1 MTTPLSGIKV
11 IEIGTLIA
19 APFAAR
25 LMAEFGAE
33 VIKIESLGQ
42 GDPLR
47 KWRKLHEG
55 TSLWWYLQSRN
66 KKSLALN
73 LKSSEGLGLI
83 KQLLGDAD
91 VLIENLRP
99 GGLEKLGLGWDVLHS
114 LNPKLTLVRISGYG
128 QTGPYRDRPG
138 FGAIGEAM
146 GGIRYTTGNPDSP
159 PARVGVS
166 LGDSLASLHGVIG
179 ALMSLLRVKTG
190 QGDGQVVDVSLAES
204 VFNVMESLVPE
215 YDMLGHVRERSG
227 GALPGIAPSN
237 TYLTADGAYVV
248 IAGNSDPI
256 YKRLMTA
263 IGRSDLAEAAEFA
276 HNDGRAAKSA
286 VLDAAITHWTSSLPI
301 EQVLSALEAAEVP
314 AGRIYSVA
322 DIVSDPHY
330 QARDMLLNAQL
341 PGGVSVKMPGIVP
354 KLSETP
360 GAVNWQGPALGQH
373 TDDIL
378 SGLGLAD
385 ADIQRLK
392 IRGWCNDPGLFRAID
407 RAGSLA
413 ARWPANRTDLGR
425 DGRQDRADRPTLSR
439 RVFTDRGGLVRLA
452 QGHPGAA

>member
-1 MTTPLSGIKV
+1 MTAPLSGIKV

-33 VIKIESLGQ
+33 VIKIEAMGQ

-66 KKSLALN
+66 KKSLALD
-73 LKSSEGLGLI
+73 LKSPEGLGLI

-99 GGLEKLGLGWDVLHS
+99 GGLEKLGLGWDVLHA

-190 QGDGQVVDVSLAES
+190 QGDGQIVDVSLAES
-204 VFNVMESLVPE
+204 VFNLMESLVPE

-256 YKRLMTA
+256 YKRLMTT
-263 IGRSDLAEAAEFA
+263 IGRADLAEAPEFA
-276 HNDGRAAKSA
+276 HNDGRAAKSGL
-286 VLDAAITHWTSSLPI
+286 LDAAITHWTSSLPI
-301 EQVLSALEAAEVP
+301 DQVLSALEAAGVP

-330 QARDMLLNAQL
+330 QAREMLLDAQL

-360 GAVNWQGPALGQH
+360 GGVNWQGPTLGQH
-373 TDDIL
+373 TDAIL
-378 SGLGLAD
+378 DGLGLTG

-392 IRGWCNDPGLFRAID
+392 TSGVV
-407 RAGSLA
+407 
-413 ARWPANRTDLGR
+413 
-425 DGRQDRADRPTLSR
+425 Q
-439 RVFTDRGGLVRLA
+439 
-452 QGHPGAA
+452 

>member
-1 MTTPLSGIKV
+1 MTAPLSGIKV

-33 VIKIESLGQ
+33 VIKIEALGQ

-66 KKSLALN
+66 KKSLALD
-73 LKSSEGLGLI
+73 LKSAEGLSLI

-99 GGLEKLGLGWDVLHS
+99 GGLEKLGLGWDVLHT

-190 QGDGQVVDVSLAES
+190 QGDGQIVDVSLAES
-204 VFNVMESLVPE
+204 VFNLMESLVPE

-256 YKRLMTA
+256 YKRLMTT
-263 IGRSDLAEAAEFA
+263 IGRADLAEAAEFA
-276 HNDGRAAKSA
+276 HNDGRAAKSGL
-286 VLDAAITHWTSSLPI
+286 LDAAITHWTSSLPI

-314 AGRIYSVA
+314 AGRIYSAA

-330 QARDMLLNAQL
+330 QARDMLLNAEL

-360 GAVNWQGPALGQH
+360 GAVNWQGPSLGQH

-378 SGLGLAD
+378 GSLGLTV

-392 IRGWCNDPGLFRAID
+392 TSGVV
-407 RAGSLA
+407 
-413 ARWPANRTDLGR
+413 
-425 DGRQDRADRPTLSR
+425 Q
-439 RVFTDRGGLVRLA
+439 
-452 QGHPGAA
+452 

>member
-1 MTTPLSGIKV
+1 MTAPLNGIKV

-33 VIKIESLGQ
+33 VIKIEAMGQ

-66 KKSLALN
+66 KKSLALD
-73 LKSSEGLGLI
+73 LKSPEGLGLI

-99 GGLEKLGLGWDVLHS
+99 GGLEKLGLGWDVLHA

-204 VFNVMESLVPE
+204 VFNLMESLVPE

-237 TYLTADGAYVV
+237 TYLTADGTYVV

-256 YKRLMTA
+256 YKRLMTT
-263 IGRSDLAEAAEFA
+263 IGRADLAEAPEFA
-276 HNDGRAAKSA
+276 HNDGRAAKSGL
-286 VLDAAITHWTSSLPI
+286 LDAAITHWTSSLPI
-301 EQVLSALEAAEVP
+301 DQVLSALEAAEVP
-314 AGRIYSVA
+314 AGRIYSAA

-330 QARDMLLNAQL
+330 QARGMLLNAVL

-360 GAVNWQGPALGQH
+360 GAVNWQGPTLGQH

-378 SGLGLAD
+378 AGLGLTG

-392 IRGWCNDPGLFRAID
+392 TTGVV
-407 RAGSLA
+407 
-413 ARWPANRTDLGR
+413 
-425 DGRQDRADRPTLSR
+425 Q
-439 RVFTDRGGLVRLA
+439 
-452 QGHPGAA
+452 

>member
-1 MTTPLSGIKV
+1 MTAPLNGIKV

-33 VIKIESLGQ
+33 VIKIEALGQ

-66 KKSLALN
+66 KKSLALD
-73 LKSSEGLGLI
+73 LKSAEGLSLI

-99 GGLEKLGLGWDVLHS
+99 GGLEKLGLGWDVLHA
-114 LNPKLTLVRISGYG
+114 LNPQLTLVRISGYG

-190 QGDGQVVDVSLAES
+190 QGDGQIVDVSLAES
-204 VFNVMESLVPE
+204 VFNLMESLVPE

-256 YKRLMTA
+256 YKRLMTT
-263 IGRSDLAEAAEFA
+263 IGRVDLAEAAEFA
-276 HNDGRAAKSA
+276 HNDGRAAKSGL
-286 VLDAAITHWTSSLPI
+286 LDAAITHWTSSLPI

-330 QARDMLLNAQL
+330 QARDMLLDAQL

-360 GAVNWQGPALGQH
+360 GAVNWQGPSLGQH

-378 SGLGLAD
+378 GSLGLTV

-392 IRGWCNDPGLFRAID
+392 TSGVV
-407 RAGSLA
+407 
-413 ARWPANRTDLGR
+413 
-425 DGRQDRADRPTLSR
+425 Q
-439 RVFTDRGGLVRLA
+439 
-452 QGHPGAA
+452 

>member
-1 MTTPLSGIKV
+1 MTAPLSGIKV

-33 VIKIESLGQ
+33 VIKIEAMGQ

-66 KKSLALN
+66 KKSLALD
-73 LKSSEGLGLI
+73 LKSPKGLDLI

-99 GGLEKLGLGWDVLHS
+99 GGLEKLGLGWDVLHA

-190 QGDGQVVDVSLAES
+190 QGDGQIVDVSLAES
-204 VFNVMESLVPE
+204 VFNLMESLVPE

-256 YKRLMTA
+256 YKRLMHT
-263 IGRSDLAEAAEFA
+263 IGRADLAEAPEFA
-276 HNDGRAAKSA
+276 HNDGRAAKSGL
-286 VLDAAITHWTSSLPI
+286 LDAAITHWTSSLPI

-330 QARDMLLNAQL
+330 QARDMLLTAQL

-360 GAVNWQGPALGQH
+360 GGVNWQGPTLGQH

-378 SGLGLAD
+378 GSLGLTG

-392 IRGWCNDPGLFRAID
+392 TSGVV
-407 RAGSLA
+407 
-413 ARWPANRTDLGR
+413 
-425 DGRQDRADRPTLSR
+425 Q
-439 RVFTDRGGLVRLA
+439 
-452 QGHPGAA
+452 

>member
-1 MTTPLSGIKV
+1 MTGPLQGVRV

-25 LMAEFGAE
+25 LMGEFGAE

-66 KKSLALN
+66 KKSLSLN
-73 LKSSEGLGLI
+73 LKSAEGIDIVKRLAES
-83 KQLLGDAD
+83 AD

-99 GGLEKLGLGWDVLHS
+99 GALEKLGLGWDVLHA

-128 QTGPYRDRPG
+128 QSGPYRDRPG

-146 GGIRYTTGNPDSP
+146 GGIRYTTGTPGSP

-166 LGDSLASLHGVIG
+166 LGDSLASMHAVMG

-237 TYLTADGAYVV
+237 TYPTADGAYVV

-256 YKRLMTA
+256 FKRLMQA
-263 IGRSDLAEAAEFA
+263 VGRDDLGENPAFA
-276 HNDGRAAKSA
+276 HNDGRAAQSDL
-286 VLDAAITHWTSSLPI
+286 LDAAISAWSSALPI
-301 EQVLSALEAAEVP
+301 DEVLKTLEQAEVP
-314 AGRIYSVA
+314 AGRIYNVA
-322 DIVSDPHY
+322 DIVADPHY
-330 QARDMLLNAQL
+330 QAREMILDAEL
-341 PGGVSVKMPGIVP
+341 PGGASVKMPGIVP
-354 KLSETP
+354 KLSDTP
-360 GAVNWQGPALGQH
+360 GSVNWQGPALGQH
-373 TDDIL
+373 TD
-378 SGLGLAD
+378 SVLGELGMTA
-385 ADIQRLK
+385 ADIAQLK
-392 IRGWCNDPGLFRAID
+392 ASGVV
-407 RAGSLA
+407 
-413 ARWPANRTDLGR
+413 
-425 DGRQDRADRPTLSR
+425 Q
-439 RVFTDRGGLVRLA
+439 
-452 QGHPGAA
+452 

>member
-1 MTTPLSGIKV
+1 MSGPLQGIRV

-33 VIKIESLGQ
+33 VIKIEAPET

-66 KKSLALN
+66 KKSVCVN
-73 LKSSEGLGLI
+73 LKSPEGVEIVRKLASE
-83 KQLLGDAD
+83 AD
-91 VLIENLRP
+91 VVIENLRP
-99 GGLEKLGLGWDVLHS
+99 GALEKLGLGWDALHA
-114 LNPKLTLVRISGYG
+114 LNPKLTMVRISGYG

-146 GGIRYTTGNPDSP
+146 GGIRYTTGEIDGA

-190 QGDGQVVDVSLAES
+190 QGEGQVVDVSLVES
-204 VFNVMESLVPE
+204 VFNLMESLVPE
-215 YDMLGHVRERSG
+215 YDLLGHVRERSG

-237 TYLTADGAYVV
+237 TYRTEDGAFVV

-256 YKRLMTA
+256 FRRLMQV
-263 IGRSDLAEAAEFA
+263 IGRPELAEDPALAY
-276 HNDGRAAKSA
+276 NDGRVKQNAM
-286 VLDAAITHWTSSLPI
+286 LDAAIGAWTSHHSI
-301 EQVLSALEAAEVP
+301 DEVLAALERAEVP

-330 QARDMLLNAQL
+330 QAREMLIPATL
-341 PGGVSVKMPGIVP
+341 PGGAAVTMPGIVP
-354 KLSETP
+354 KLSDTP
-360 GAVNWQGPALGQH
+360 GAVNWQGPALGEH
-373 TDDIL
+373 TADVL
-378 SGLGLAD
+378 AGLGFGEAEI
-385 ADIQRLK
+385 ARL
-392 IRGWCNDPGLFRAID
+392 RE
-407 RAGSLA
+407 
-413 ARWPANRTDLGR
+413 
-425 DGRQDRADRPTLSR
+425 
-439 RVFTDRGGLVRLA
+439 
-452 QGHPGAA
+452 QGAVQ

>member
-1 MTTPLSGIKV
+1 MTGPLQGVRV

-25 LMAEFGAE
+25 LLGEFGAE
-33 VIKIESLGQ
+33 VIKIESMGQ

-66 KKSLALN
+66 KKSLSLN
-73 LKSSEGLGLI
+73 LKSPEGIDIVKRLAES
-83 KQLLGDAD
+83 AD

-99 GGLEKLGLGWDVLHS
+99 GALEKLGLGWEVLHA

-128 QTGPYRDRPG
+128 QSGPYRDRPG

-146 GGIRYTTGNPDSP
+146 GGIRYTTGTPGSP

-166 LGDSLASLHGVIG
+166 LGDSLASMHAVMG

-190 QGDGQVVDVSLAES
+190 KGDGQVVDVSLAES

-237 TYLTADGAYVV
+237 TYPTADGAYVV

-256 YKRLMTA
+256 FKRLMQT
-263 IGRSDLAEAAEFA
+263 IGRADLAEDPEFA
-276 HNDGRAAKSA
+276 HNDGRAAQSDMLDGAISA
-286 VLDAAITHWTSSLPI
+286 WSSALPI
-301 EQVLSALEAAEVP
+301 DDVLKALEAAEVP
-314 AGRIYSVA
+314 AGRIYNVA
-322 DIVSDPHY
+322 DIVADPHY
-330 QARDMLLNAQL
+330 QARGMILDADL
-341 PGGVSVKMPGIVP
+341 PGGAKVKMPGIVP

-360 GAVNWQGPALGQH
+360 GSVNWQGPALGQH
-373 TDDIL
+373 TD
-378 SGLGLAD
+378 SVLGELGMSA
-385 ADIQRLK
+385 ADIAQLK
-392 IRGWCNDPGLFRAID
+392 HSGVV
-407 RAGSLA
+407 
-413 ARWPANRTDLGR
+413 
-425 DGRQDRADRPTLSR
+425 Q
-439 RVFTDRGGLVRLA
+439 
-452 QGHPGAA
+452 

>member
-1 MTTPLSGIKV
+1 MTAPLSGIRV

-25 LMAEFGAE
+25 LLGEFGAE
-33 VIKIESLGQ
+33 VIKIESIGQ

-73 LKSSEGLGLI
+73 LKSPAGI
-83 KQLLGDAD
+83 AIVKQLAESAD

-99 GGLEKLGLGWDVLHS
+99 GALEKLGLGWDVLHAI
-114 LNPKLTLVRISGYG
+114 NPKLTLVRISGYG

-146 GGIRYTTGNPDSP
+146 GGIRYTTGTPGSP

-166 LGDSLASLHGVIG
+166 LGDSLASMHAVMG

-190 QGDGQVVDVSLAES
+190 QGDGQIVDVSLAES
-204 VFNVMESLVPE
+204 VFNLMESLIPE

-237 TYLTADGAYVV
+237 TYPTADGAYVV

-256 YKRLMTA
+256 FKRLMQV
-263 IGRSDLAEAAEFA
+263 IGRDDLGDNPEFA
-276 HNDGRAAKSA
+276 HNDGRARQSDL
-286 VLDAAITHWTSSLPI
+286 LDQAIADWTSSQPI
-301 EQVLSALEAAEVP
+301 DLVLQALEQAEVP

-322 DIVSDPHY
+322 DIVADPHY
-330 QARDMLLNAQL
+330 QARDMLLDAQL
-341 PGGVSVKMPGIVP
+341 PGGAAVKMPGIVP

-360 GAVNWQGPALGQH
+360 GQVNWQGPSLGQH
-373 TDDIL
+373 TDSVL
-378 SGLGLAD
+378 NGLGLTAL
-385 ADIQRLK
+385 DIERLK
-392 IRGWCNDPGLFRAID
+392 REGVV
-407 RAGSLA
+407 
-413 ARWPANRTDLGR
+413 
-425 DGRQDRADRPTLSR
+425 Q
-439 RVFTDRGGLVRLA
+439 
-452 QGHPGAA
+452 

>member
-1 MTTPLSGIKV
+1 MSGPLQGVRV

-33 VIKIESLGQ
+33 VIKIEAPET

-66 KKSLALN
+66 KKSVCVN
-73 LKSSEGLGLI
+73 LKSSEGVEIVRKLASE
-83 KQLLGDAD
+83 AD
-91 VLIENLRP
+91 VVIENLRP
-99 GGLEKLGLGWDVLHS
+99 GALEKLGLGWDALHA
-114 LNPKLTLVRISGYG
+114 LNPKLTMVRISGYG

-146 GGIRYTTGNPDSP
+146 GGIRYTTGEIDGA

-190 QGDGQVVDVSLAES
+190 QGEGQVVDVSLVES
-204 VFNVMESLVPE
+204 VFNLMESLVPE
-215 YDMLGHVRERSG
+215 YDLLGHVRERSG

-237 TYLTADGAYVV
+237 TYRTEDGAFVV

-256 YKRLMTA
+256 FRRLMQV
-263 IGRSDLAEAAEFA
+263 IGRPELAEDPALA
-276 HNDGRAAKSA
+276 HNDGRVRQNAM
-286 VLDAAITHWTSSLPI
+286 LDAAIGAWTSHHSI
-301 EQVLSALEAAEVP
+301 DEVLAALERAEVP

-330 QARDMLLNAQL
+330 QAREMLIPATL
-341 PGGVSVKMPGIVP
+341 PGGAAVTMPGIVP
-354 KLSETP
+354 KLSDTP
-360 GAVNWQGPALGQH
+360 GTVNWQGPALGEH
-373 TDDIL
+373 TADVL
-378 SGLGLAD
+378 AGLGFGEDEIA
-385 ADIQRLK
+385 RL
-392 IRGWCNDPGLFRAID
+392 RE
-407 RAGSLA
+407 
-413 ARWPANRTDLGR
+413 
-425 DGRQDRADRPTLSR
+425 
-439 RVFTDRGGLVRLA
+439 
-452 QGHPGAA
+452 QGAVQ

>member
-1 MTTPLSGIKV
+1 MTALTGLRV

-25 LMAEFGAE
+25 LLAEFGAE
-33 VIKIESLGQ
+33 VIKIEALDK

-73 LKSSEGLGLI
+73 LRSAEGVALV
-83 KQLLGDAD
+83 KQLVEGAD

-99 GGLEKLGLGWDVLHS
+99 GALEKLGLGWDVLHA

-146 GGIRYTTGNPDSP
+146 GGIRYTTGTPGVP

-166 LGDSLASLHGVIG
+166 LGDSLASMHAVIG
-179 ALMSLLRVKTG
+179 ALMSVLRVKTG
-190 QGDGQVVDVSLAES
+190 QGDGQVVDVSLVES

-215 YDMLGHVRERSG
+215 YSMLGHVRERTG

-237 TYLTADGAYVV
+237 TYPTGDGGFVV

-256 YKRLMTA
+256 YVRLMQA
-263 IGRSDLAEAAEFA
+263 IGRPDLAERPDLAQ
-276 HNDGRAAKSA
+276 NDGRARHCELIDEAIAAWTGSRGIDE
-286 VLDAAITHWTSSLPI
+286 VLEI
-301 EQVLSALEAAEVP
+301 LEGAEVP
-314 AGRIYSVA
+314 AGRIYSAA
-322 DIVSDPHY
+322 DIVADPHY
-330 QARDMLLNAQL
+330 QAREMLLDTTL
-341 PGGVSVKMPGIVP
+341 PDGATLKMPGIVP
-354 KLSETP
+354 KLSATP
-360 GAVNWQGPALGQH
+360 GQVNWQGPTLGEH
-373 TDDIL
+373 TDGL
-378 SGLGLAD
+378 LAELGLSE
-385 ADIQRLK
+385 ADIQRLRK
-392 IRGWCNDPGLFRAID
+392 SGVV
-407 RAGSLA
+407 
-413 ARWPANRTDLGR
+413 
-425 DGRQDRADRPTLSR
+425 Q
-439 RVFTDRGGLVRLA
+439 
-452 QGHPGAA
+452 

>member
-1 MTTPLSGIKV
+1 MSAGALEGIRV

-25 LMAEFGAE
+25 LMGEFGAE
-33 VIKIESLGQ
+33 VIKIESPRI

-47 KWRKLHEG
+47 KWRRLHEG

-66 KKSLALN
+66 KKSICID
-73 LKSSEGLGLI
+73 LKTPGGLDVV
-83 KQLLGDAD
+83 KQLLASAD

-99 GGLEKLGLGWDVLHS
+99 GGLEKLGIGWDVLHA
-114 LNPKLTLVRISGYG
+114 LNPKLTMVRISGYG

-146 GGIRYTTGNPDSP
+146 GGIRYTTGTPGTP

-190 QGDGQVVDVSLAES
+190 RGDGQVIDVSLVES

-215 YDMLGHVRERSG
+215 YDLHGHVRERSG

-237 TYLTADGAYVV
+237 TYPAKDGAYVV

-256 YKRLMTA
+256 FQRLMTL
-263 IGRSDLAEAAEFA
+263 IGRHDLATDPALK
-276 HNDGRAAKSA
+276 HNDGRAQQSDM
-286 VLDAAITHWTSSLPI
+286 LDDAIAAWTKTHSTEDILA
-301 EQVLSALEAAEVP
+301 ALESAEVP

-330 QARDMLLNAQL
+330 QAREMLLDAVL
-341 PGGVSVKMPGIVP
+341 PDGASIKMPGIVP
-354 KLSETP
+354 KMSDTP
-360 GAVNWQGPALGQH
+360 GEVNWQGPTLGEH
-373 TDDIL
+373 TDAVL
-378 SGLGLAD
+378 QSLGMT
-385 ADIQRLK
+385 
-392 IRGWCNDPGLFRAID
+392 PTAIT
-407 RAGSLA
+407 AL
-413 ARWPANRTDLGR
+413 
-425 DGRQDRADRPTLSR
+425 RQ
-439 RVFTDRGGLVRLA
+439 
-452 QGHPGAA
+452 QGAVS

>member
-1 MTTPLSGIKV
+1 MTALSGIRV

-25 LMAEFGAE
+25 LLGEFGAE
-33 VIKIESLGQ
+33 VIKIETLGQ

-73 LKSSEGLGLI
+73 LKSAEGI
-83 KQLLGDAD
+83 EIVKQLAESAD

-99 GGLEKLGLGWDVLHS
+99 GALEKLGLGWDVLHA

-128 QTGPYRDRPG
+128 QSGPYRDRPG

-166 LGDSLASLHGVIG
+166 LGDSLASMHAVMG

-215 YDMLGHVRERSG
+215 YAMLGHVRERSG

-237 TYLTADGAYVV
+237 TYPTADGGYVV

-256 YKRLMTA
+256 FKRLMNA
-263 IGRSDLAEAAEFA
+263 IGRADLGDDPAFA
-276 HNDGRAAKSA
+276 HNDGRAAQSDLLDGAISA
-286 VLDAAITHWTSSLPI
+286 WSTQRPI
-301 EQVLSALEAAEVP
+301 EEVLRVLEAAEVP

-322 DIVSDPHY
+322 DIVADPHY
-330 QARDMLLNAQL
+330 QARGMILDAQL
-341 PGGVSVKMPGIVP
+341 PGGVETKMPGVVP

-360 GAVNWQGPALGQH
+360 GVINWQGPSLGQH
-373 TDDIL
+373 TQAVL
-378 SGLGLAD
+378 TELGLSESA
-385 ADIQRLK
+385 IQRLK
-392 IRGWCNDPGLFRAID
+392 DEGIV
-407 RAGSLA
+407 
-413 ARWPANRTDLGR
+413 
-425 DGRQDRADRPTLSR
+425 Q
-439 RVFTDRGGLVRLA
+439 
-452 QGHPGAA
+452 

>member
-1 MTTPLSGIKV
+1 MTAPLSGIKV

-25 LMAEFGAE
+25 LLGEFGAE
-33 VIKIESLGQ
+33 VIKIEAMGQ

-66 KKSLALN
+66 KKSLALD
-73 LKSSEGLGLI
+73 LKSAEGLGLI

-99 GGLEKLGLGWDVLHS
+99 GGLEKLGLGWDVLHA

-190 QGDGQVVDVSLAES
+190 QGDGQIVDVSLAES
-204 VFNVMESLVPE
+204 VFNLMESLVPE

-263 IGRSDLAEAAEFA
+263 IGRVDLAEAPEFA
-276 HNDGRAAKSA
+276 HNDGRAAKSGL
-286 VLDAAITHWTSSLPI
+286 LDAAITHWTSSLPI
-301 EQVLSALEAAEVP
+301 DQVLSALEAAEVP

-330 QARDMLLNAQL
+330 QAREMLLDAEL

-360 GAVNWQGPALGQH
+360 GGVNWQGPALGQH

-378 SGLGLAD
+378 GSLGLTG

-392 IRGWCNDPGLFRAID
+392 TSGVV
-407 RAGSLA
+407 
-413 ARWPANRTDLGR
+413 
-425 DGRQDRADRPTLSR
+425 Q
-439 RVFTDRGGLVRLA
+439 
-452 QGHPGAA
+452 

>member
-1 MTTPLSGIKV
+1 MTAPLSGIKV

-25 LMAEFGAE
+25 LMAGFGAE
-33 VIKIESLGQ
+33 VIKIEAMGQ

-66 KKSLALN
+66 KKSLALD
-73 LKSSEGLGLI
+73 LKSPEGLDLI

-99 GGLEKLGLGWDVLHS
+99 GGLEKLGLGWDVLHA

-190 QGDGQVVDVSLAES
+190 QGDGQIVDVSLAES
-204 VFNVMESLVPE
+204 VFNLMESLVPE

-256 YKRLMTA
+256 YKRLMTT
-263 IGRSDLAEAAEFA
+263 IGRADLADAPEFA
-276 HNDGRAAKSA
+276 HNDGRAAKSGL
-286 VLDAAITHWTSSLPI
+286 LDAAITHWTSSLPI
-301 EQVLSALEAAEVP
+301 DQVLSALEAAEVP

-330 QARDMLLNAQL
+330 QARDMLLTAQL

-360 GAVNWQGPALGQH
+360 GSVNWQGPTLGQH
-373 TDDIL
+373 TDAIL
-378 SGLGLAD
+378 GDLGMTV

-392 IRGWCNDPGLFRAID
+392 TSGVV
-407 RAGSLA
+407 
-413 ARWPANRTDLGR
+413 
-425 DGRQDRADRPTLSR
+425 Q
-439 RVFTDRGGLVRLA
+439 
-452 QGHPGAA
+452 

>member
-1 MTTPLSGIKV
+1 MTGPLNGVRV

-25 LMAEFGAE
+25 LMGEFGAE
-33 VIKIESLGQ
+33 VIKIESMGQ

-66 KKSLALN
+66 KKSLSLN
-73 LKSSEGLGLI
+73 LKSPEGIEIVKRLAES
-83 KQLLGDAD
+83 AD

-99 GGLEKLGLGWDVLHS
+99 GALEKLGLGWDVLHA

-128 QTGPYRDRPG
+128 QSGPYKDRPG

-146 GGIRYTTGNPDSP
+146 GGIRYTTGTPGSP

-166 LGDSLASLHGVIG
+166 LGDSLASMHAVMG

-237 TYLTADGAYVV
+237 TYPTADGAYVV

-256 YKRLMTA
+256 FKRLMST
-263 IGRSDLAEAAEFA
+263 IGRPELAEAPEFA
-276 HNDGRAAKSA
+276 HNDGRAAQSEM
-286 VLDAAITHWTSSLPI
+286 LDATISAWSSSLPI
-301 EQVLSALEAAEVP
+301 EDVLQALERAEVP
-314 AGRIYSVA
+314 AGRIYNVA
-322 DIVSDPHY
+322 DIVADPHY
-330 QARDMLLNAQL
+330 QAREMILDAQL
-341 PGGVSVKMPGIVP
+341 PGGAHVKMPGIVP

-360 GAVNWQGPALGQH
+360 GSVNWQGPALGQH
-373 TDDIL
+373 TDSVL
-378 SGLGLAD
+378 GELGLSAV
-385 ADIQRLK
+385 DIAQLK
-392 IRGWCNDPGLFRAID
+392 
-407 RAGSLA
+407 
-413 ARWPANRTDLGR
+413 TDGVV
-425 DGRQDRADRPTLSR
+425 Q
-439 RVFTDRGGLVRLA
+439 
-452 QGHPGAA
+452 

>member
-1 MTTPLSGIKV
+1 MTALSGIRV

-25 LMAEFGAE
+25 LLGEFGAE
-33 VIKIESLGQ
+33 VIKIETLGQ

-73 LKSSEGLGLI
+73 LKSAEGI
-83 KQLLGDAD
+83 EIVKQLAESAD

-99 GGLEKLGLGWDVLHS
+99 GALEKLGLGWDVLHA

-128 QTGPYRDRPG
+128 QSGPYRDRPG

-166 LGDSLASLHGVIG
+166 LGDSLASMHAVMG

-215 YDMLGHVRERSG
+215 YAMLGHVRERSG

-237 TYLTADGAYVV
+237 TYPTADGGYVV

-256 YKRLMTA
+256 FKRLMTA
-263 IGRSDLAEAAEFA
+263 IGRADLGDAPAFA
-276 HNDGRAAKSA
+276 HNDGRAAQSDL
-286 VLDAAITHWTSSLPI
+286 LDGAISTWSTQRPI
-301 EQVLSALEAAEVP
+301 EEVLRVLEAAEVP

-322 DIVSDPHY
+322 DIVADPHY
-330 QARDMLLNAQL
+330 QARGMILDAQL
-341 PGGVSVKMPGIVP
+341 PGGVETKMPGVVP

-360 GAVNWQGPALGQH
+360 GVINWQGPSLGQH
-373 TDDIL
+373 TQAVL
-378 SGLGLAD
+378 TELGLSESA
-385 ADIQRLK
+385 IQRLK
-392 IRGWCNDPGLFRAID
+392 DEGIV
-407 RAGSLA
+407 
-413 ARWPANRTDLGR
+413 
-425 DGRQDRADRPTLSR
+425 Q
-439 RVFTDRGGLVRLA
+439 
-452 QGHPGAA
+452 

>member
-1 MTTPLSGIKV
+1 MTAPLSGIKV

-33 VIKIESLGQ
+33 VIKIESMGQ

-47 KWRKLHEG
+47 KWRKLHQG

-66 KKSLALN
+66 KKSLALD
-73 LKSSEGLGLI
+73 LKSAEGLALV

-99 GGLEKLGLGWDVLHS
+99 GGLEKLGLGWDVLHA
-114 LNPKLTLVRISGYG
+114 LNPRLTLVRISGYG

-204 VFNVMESLVPE
+204 VFNLMESLVPE

-237 TYLTADGAYVV
+237 TYPTADGAYVV

-263 IGRSDLAEAAEFA
+263 IGRIDLAEDEALA
-276 HNDGRAAKSA
+276 HNDGRAAQSGL
-286 VLDAAITHWTSSLPI
+286 LDAAITHWTSSLPI
-301 EQVLSALEAAEVP
+301 ERVLDALQAAEVP

-322 DIVSDPHY
+322 DIVADPHY
-330 QARDMLLNAQL
+330 QARGMLLNAEL
-341 PGGVSVKMPGIVP
+341 PGGLTVKMPGIVP
-354 KLSETP
+354 KLSQTP
-360 GAVNWQGPALGQH
+360 GAVNWQGPSLGQH
-373 TDDIL
+373 TDEIL
-378 SGLGLAD
+378 GGMGLAEV
-385 ADIQRLK
+385 DIQRLK
-392 IRGWCNDPGLFRAID
+392 N
-407 RAGSLA
+407 AGVV
-413 ARWPANRTDLGR
+413 
-425 DGRQDRADRPTLSR
+425 Q
-439 RVFTDRGGLVRLA
+439 
-452 QGHPGAA
+452 

>member
-1 MTTPLSGIKV
+1 MTALSGIRV

-25 LMAEFGAE
+25 MLGEFGAE
-33 VIKIESLGQ
+33 VIKIENLGQ

-73 LKSSEGLGLI
+73 LKSTEGI
-83 KQLLGDAD
+83 EIVKQLAESAD

-99 GGLEKLGLGWDVLHS
+99 GALEKLGLGWDVLHA
-114 LNPKLTLVRISGYG
+114 LNPKLILVRISGYG
-128 QTGPYRDRPG
+128 QSGPYRDRPG

-146 GGIRYTTGNPDSP
+146 GGIRYTTGHPDSP

-166 LGDSLASLHGVIG
+166 LGDSLASMHAVMG

-215 YDMLGHVRERSG
+215 YAMLGHVRERSG

-237 TYLTADGAYVV
+237 TYPTADGGYVM

-256 YKRLMTA
+256 FKRLMNA
-263 IGRSDLAEAAEFA
+263 IGRDDLGDDPAFA
-276 HNDGRAAKSA
+276 HNDGRAAQSDLLDGAISA
-286 VLDAAITHWTSSLPI
+286 WSAQRSIEDVL
-301 EQVLSALEAAEVP
+301 QALENAEVP

-322 DIVSDPHY
+322 DIVADPHY
-330 QARDMLLNAQL
+330 QARGMILDAQL
-341 PGGVSVKMPGIVP
+341 PGGVETKMPGIVP
-354 KLSETP
+354 KLSATP
-360 GAVNWQGPALGQH
+360 GVVNWQGPSLGQH
-373 TDDIL
+373 TRDVL
-378 SGLGLAD
+378 TELGLSESA
-385 ADIQRLK
+385 IQRLK
-392 IRGWCNDPGLFRAID
+392 DEGIV
-407 RAGSLA
+407 
-413 ARWPANRTDLGR
+413 
-425 DGRQDRADRPTLSR
+425 Q
-439 RVFTDRGGLVRLA
+439 
-452 QGHPGAA
+452 